1 MKKVYNQNKT
11 EILTNYDLSKGRL
24 VNDTLEINHAAVEGQ
39 DRKGHYETVREYANG
54 GKDIVFV
61 EDQAAIEARPAYT
74 EKLDILVYV
83 PYSET
88 ELKRNE
94 ITHNI
99 RVLKNNL
106 TKTDYKLFKYVEG
119 ELTAEEYAPIK
130 EQRKQ
135 WRAQINALEI
145 ELQKTVD
152 NAN

>member
-1 MKKVYNQNKT
+1 MEKVYNQNKT

-24 VNDTLEINHAAVEGQ
+24 VNDILEINHAAVEGQ
-39 DRKGHYETVREYANG
+39 ERKGHYETVKEYANG
-54 GKDIVFV
+54 GKDVVFV
-61 EDQAAIEARPAYT
+61 EEQAEIEAQPAYI
-74 EKLDILVYV
+74 EKVDILVYV
-83 PYSET
+83 PYNEA

-99 RVLKNNL
+99 RKLKDNL
-106 TKTDYKLFKYVEG
+106 LKTDYKLFKYVEG
-119 ELTAEEYAPIK
+119 ELTAEEYATVK